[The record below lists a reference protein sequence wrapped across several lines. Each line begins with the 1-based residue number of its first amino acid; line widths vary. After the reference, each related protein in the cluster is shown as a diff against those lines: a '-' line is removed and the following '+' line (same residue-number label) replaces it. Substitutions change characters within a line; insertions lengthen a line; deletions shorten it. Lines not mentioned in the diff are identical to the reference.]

1 MSPRPATTQTAV
13 LYAWSVRRMHAW
25 GDEGVWHAGRLQ
37 RDLRRHLTSTRLVQD
52 PPKSLTN
59 AATAVRESVAVT
71 VLYWGP

>member
-1 MSPRPATTQTAV
+1 
-13 LYAWSVRRMHAW
+13 MHAW